1 MLVVDSSVAV
11 CWLMPDESSRVAE
24 AALEIA
30 RGGFVVPALFFY
42 EVRNTLIVNER
53 RGRIGSNW
61 TGEALKMVSAL
72 AIVVDLE
79 PDEPKL
85 MSVARQHTLSVYDA
99 SYLELA
105 IRTEATLATLDTKLA
120 AAAALEGIAVVA

>member
-11 CWLMPDESSRVAE
+11 CWSMPDESSRVAD

-30 RGGFVVPALFFY
+30 RRGFVVPALFFY

-53 RGRIGSNW
+53 RGRINSNW
-61 TGEALKMVSAL
+61 TEQALAKVSAL
-72 AIVVDLE
+72 AIVVDFE
-79 PDEPKL
+79 PDDSAL
-85 MSVARQHTLSVYDA
+85 MSLARQHTLSVYDA

-105 IRTEATLATLDTKLA
+105 VRLGATVATLDRKLA
-120 AAAALEGIAVVA
+120 SAAASEGVAVIA